1 MGSMPMKKLLISMS
15 LPIMLSMVVQA
26 LYNIVDGIFV
36 AQIGEDALAA
46 VSFAFPVQ
54 MIMIAV
60 SVGTSVGINSLMSRY
75 MGSQNAD
82 KANATA
88 KNGLLL
94 AVLSWLVFVVF
105 GLFGARWF
113 MSIFTDQENLM
124 EMGIQYIVI
133 CSVFSIGVFVQI
145 VFERFMQA
153 SGKPIYS
160 MILQGVGAI
169 LNIMLDPILI
179 FGWFGL
185 PKMGVAGAAIA
196 TVVGQIVAMLI
207 GLWLTIYKLPNIQ
220 IHFGGFR
227 PDKKIIQKIYIVGI
241 PAILIQG
248 MTAIMTIGMN
258 MILAPFS
265 DLVVSVFGIY
275 YKLQNFVFMAI
286 LGLTNALIPI
296 IGYNY
301 GAKNGDRVIQA
312 IRLSVLLSSG
322 MMLLGTIV
330 FQIFPKQLLLLFD
343 AQQDMLS
350 VGIPALRI
358 ISLSFL
364 FAGISMVLCSA
375 FQAMGNGILSLI
387 VTLVRQLILLL
398 PLSWW
403 LARTYGLPETWIAFL
418 IVEVICMGLSF
429 WMMRWI
435 YRNQIQNIVE
445 RKKS

>member
-1 MGSMPMKKLLISMS
+1 MQQLRPLL
-15 LPIMLSMVVQA
+15 V
-26 LYNIVDGIFV
+26 
-36 AQIGEDALAA
+36 
-46 VSFAFPVQ
+46 
-54 MIMIAV
+54 
-60 SVGTSVGINSLMSRY
+60 R
-75 MGSQNAD
+75 
-82 KANATA
+82 
-88 KNGLLL
+88 
-94 AVLSWLVFVVF
+94 
-105 GLFGARWF
+105 
-113 MSIFTDQENLM
+113 
-124 EMGIQYIVI
+124 
-133 CSVFSIGVFVQI
+133 
-145 VFERFMQA
+145 
-153 SGKPIYS
+153 
-160 MILQGVGAI
+160 
-169 LNIMLDPILI
+169 
-179 FGWFGL
+179 
-185 PKMGVAGAAIA
+185 
-196 TVVGQIVAMLI
+196 
-207 GLWLTIYKLPNIQ
+207 LWLTIYKLPNIQ

-296 IGYNY
+296 VGYNY

-435 YRNQIQNIVE
+435 YHNQIQNIVE

>member
-82 KANATA
+82 KVNATA

-105 GLFGARWF
+105 GLFGAKWF
-113 MSIFTDQENLM
+113 MGIFTEQENLM
-124 EMGIQYIVI
+124 EMGTQYIVI

-169 LNIMLDPILI
+169 LNIILDPILI

-296 IGYNY
+296 VGYNY

-435 YRNQIQNIVE
+435 YHNQIQNIVE